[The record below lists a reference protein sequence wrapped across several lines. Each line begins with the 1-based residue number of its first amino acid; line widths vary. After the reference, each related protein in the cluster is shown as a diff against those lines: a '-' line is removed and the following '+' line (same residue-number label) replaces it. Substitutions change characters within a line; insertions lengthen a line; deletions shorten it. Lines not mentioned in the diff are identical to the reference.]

1 MPCRAKGPGAL
12 ALPFSLSEHSGVLF
26 SPAGKGA
33 EGVLSDCS
41 QACALPSLGSPSPRW
56 CHAMCLSDLGTAVL
70 IGGEGVNQQSCRD
83 ALWKLEIGGDFR
95 VVKSHG
101 VLEEMGGNHLC
112 LWRVQQRHHI
122 WHVTRLN

>member
-1 MPCRAKGPGAL
+1 
-12 ALPFSLSEHSGVLF
+12 
-26 SPAGKGA
+26 
-33 EGVLSDCS
+33 
-41 QACALPSLGSPSPRW
+41 
-56 CHAMCLSDLGTAVL
+56 MCLSDLGTAVL

-101 VLEEMGGNHLC
+101 VLEGRWEGVLGHLC

-122 WHVTRLN
+122 WHVTRLS